1 MIVPLVVSSPV
12 CFPNGKVGIMDSGLS
27 QLEHNSAG
35 YPIVAILLKHL
46 IRKGAAC

>member
-1 MIVPLVVSSPV
+1 
-12 CFPNGKVGIMDSGLS
+12 MDSGLS

-35 YPIVAILLKHL
+35 YAIVATLLIHL